1 MTQLDRKNRVA
12 HPIVFFLAA
21 FGVVLLPMLTMGL
34 VIGWADYSVA
44 NNPQAAIL
52 GLAIPAVVVVWLLAV
67 IYLWRAL
74 FVRRPPI

>member
-1 MTQLDRKNRVA
+1 MDRKNRVA

-21 FGVVLLPMLTMGL
+21 FGIVLLPMLMMGL

-52 GLAIPAVVVVWLLAV
+52 GLAIPVVVVLWLLALV
-67 IYLWRAL
+67 YMWRVL
-74 FVRRPPI
+74 FVRRPPV